1 MKFIFYILPLLAG
14 IAMSVQAGVNNQLR
28 TILSNPLL
36 AAFISFLT
44 GTIALLIMLFFSKK
58 GLPSWEIYSDISW
71 YKYTGGLLGVIVVVS
86 VILSVPQIGAANMFV
101 LIIAGQLL
109 TAVILDHYG
118 FLGMKPNVVSLQKVV
133 GILFLIAGAYLV
145 NKK

>member
-58 GLPSWEIYSDISW
+58 GLPSW
-71 YKYTGGLLGVIVVVS
+71 
-86 VILSVPQIGAANMFV
+86 
-101 LIIAGQLL
+101 
-109 TAVILDHYG
+109 
-118 FLGMKPNVVSLQKVV
+118 
-133 GILFLIAGAYLV
+133 
-145 NKK
+145 